1 MGGGLKARAPLPTI
15 RESMSTDPKPTKQER
30 RDAARSARLE
40 AEEEA
45 AAASLRRRRLR
56 TLLAVLGAAAVL
68 VVVAIVVSSGG
79 SDGAKSR
86 PGAAQKATG
95 TIPGQKESAEMLAGI
110 PQSGIH
116 LGSASAP
123 VRLVEFADLQCPFC
137 REYSLQTLPQ
147 LVQDYVRSG
156 KVRMEFRDLA
166 FLGKDSVTAGRHAA
180 GAGQQNKLWN
190 FIDVFYYNQGEENT
204 GYVTPSFLH
213 SIDRA
218 AGVDSARADAFAASN
233 ASVTPIK
240 QANALGDQLGVQS
253 TPTVFVGKRGGAL
266 KQIEAG
272 PTDVSA
278 FKQAIDGV
286 LGQA

>member
-1 MGGGLKARAPLPTI
+1 
-15 RESMSTDPKPTKQER
+15 MSTDPKPTKQER
-30 RDAARSARLE
+30 RDAARAARVE
-40 AEEEA
+40 AEQA
-45 AAASLRRRRLR
+45 DAAASLRRRRLR
-56 TLLAVLGAAAVL
+56 TLLAVLGAAALL

-79 SDGAKSR
+79 SNGAKTR

-95 TIPGQKESAEMLAGI
+95 TIPGQKESGEMLAGI

-116 LGSASAP
+116 LGNPNAP

-137 REYSLQTLPQ
+137 RDYTLQTLPQ

-190 FIDVFYYNQGEENT
+190 FIDVLYYNQGEENT

-213 SIDRA
+213 SIDKA
-218 AGVDSARADAFAASN
+218 AGVDSAKADAFAASA
-233 ASVTPIK
+233 ASLAPIK
-240 QANALGDQLGVQS
+240 QANAMGNQLRVQS

-266 KQIEAG
+266 QQVQAG
-272 PTDVSA
+272 PTDVAA

>member
-1 MGGGLKARAPLPTI
+1 
-15 RESMSTDPKPTKQER
+15 MSTDPKPTKQER
-30 RDAARSARLE
+30 RDAARAARIE
-40 AEEEA
+40 AEQAE

-79 SDGAKSR
+79 SNGAKSR
-86 PGAAQKATG
+86 PGAAQKAATG

-116 LGSASAP
+116 LGSPSAP

-137 REYSLQTLPQ
+137 REYTLQTLPQ

-180 GAGQQNKLWN
+180 AAGEQDKLWN
-190 FIDVFYYNQGEENT
+190 FIDVFYYNQGEENS

-213 SIDRA
+213 SIDKA
-218 AGVDSARADAFAASN
+218 AGVDSPRP
-233 ASVTPIK
+233 TP
-240 QANALGDQLGVQS
+240 S
-253 TPTVFVGKRGGAL
+253 PRR
-266 KQIEAG
+266 
-272 PTDVSA
+272 PRR
-278 FKQAIDGV
+278 
-286 LGQA
+286 

>member
-1 MGGGLKARAPLPTI
+1 
-15 RESMSTDPKPTKQER
+15 MSSDPKPTKEER
-30 RDAARSARLE
+30 RDAARAARLE
-40 AEEEA
+40 AEQA
-45 AAASLRRRRLR
+45 DAAASLRRRRLR
-56 TLLAVLGAAAVL
+56 TLLAVLGGAAVL

-79 SDGAKSR
+79 SNGAKSR

-116 LGSASAP
+116 LGNPNAP
-123 VRLVEFADLQCPFC
+123 VRLVEFADLQCPYC
-137 REYSLQTLPQ
+137 RDYTLQTLPQ

-190 FIDVFYYNQGEENT
+190 FIDVFYYNQGEENS

-213 SIDRA
+213 SIDKA
-218 AGVDSARADAFAASN
+218 AGVDSAKSDAFAAS
-233 ASVTPIK
+233 ATSLTPIK
-240 QANALGDQLGVQS
+240 QANALGDQLRVQS

-266 KQIEAG
+266 RQVEAG
-272 PTDVSA
+272 PTDVAA